1 MANAYSHKEFLAFVI
16 LNKHRTESSC
26 LPQLNSHSRR
36 QGEDVEW
43 NTNMPEK
50 CSAIR

>member
-1 MANAYSHKEFLAFVI
+1 MANAYSHKEVMTVVI
-16 LNKHRTESSC
+16 LNKHSIEPSC

-43 NTNMPEK
+43 NTIMPEK
-50 CSAIR
+50 